1 MRKFYLFVP
10 VLLAIILMTGC
21 LKKEEEPEEY
31 NVPMEDR
38 YSTIQEF
45 TEALMK
51 IDSLSLANNILAYE
65 DTLPNGLPDL
75 EGQAKPL
82 VEFIGYILGLVE
94 TNNLEAAIDEV
105 YRFNGNPFSLIS
117 YLMKA
122 QMAGN
127 ISTTVLINALGILP
141 LPPIPAEN
149 FIPPRQPIINPNP
162 PAPATC
168 PCDPRVKI
176 KVTYSY
182 KPACGNYKKTLT
194 GYAAGNTLNNM
205 RTGVWF
211 RLDAEV
217 EGCDAGGTWTNT
229 VTTTTSSNGYSNPP
243 GKTVGLVSYS
253 SGEFVVT
260 YTYKCSCGCDRSDT
274 KTFKITF

>member
-1 MRKFYLFVP
+1 MKKTYLFFP
-10 VLLAIILMTGC
+10 ILLIFILMAGC
-21 LKKEEEPEEY
+21 KKDETSEQY

-38 YSTIQEF
+38 YSTVEEF
-45 TEALMK
+45 ANALMRL
-51 IDSLSLANNILAYE
+51 DSLSQANNILAFE

-82 VEFIGYILGLVE
+82 VEFIGYILSLVE
-94 TNNLEAAIDEV
+94 ANNIKAAVDEV
-105 YRFNGNPFSLIS
+105 YGFHGYPYSLIS

-122 QMAGN
+122 QMAEN
-127 ISTTVLINALGILP
+127 ISINVMVSALSIIP

-149 FIPPRQPIINPNP
+149 YVPPRQPIINPTP
-162 PAPATC
+162 PAPASC

-182 KPACGNYKKTLT
+182 KPACGNYTSTLS

-205 RTGVWF
+205 KTGVWF

-229 VTTTTSSNGYSNPP
+229 VTTTAYSNGYSNPP

-260 YTYKCSCGCDRSDT
+260 FTYKCSCGCDRSDT